1 MFNLAAVQVRL
12 ANSFSALRHRDF
24 RYFWAGQCVSLLGTW
39 MQRTAQQWLV
49 YSLTKS
55 PFLLGLLGVFQFGPM
70 LLFSLFAGTLV
81 DRFPKRRVLIF
92 TQTVLMIQALTLAL
106 LVWTGRIQYWQIL
119 ILALVM
125 GFVNTLDMPTR
136 QSYFIELVGKDD
148 LMNAIALNSA
158 IVNIAK
164 IVGPAVSGMVMLYLG
179 TAVCFFLN
187 GISFIAVL
195 TGLFLIR
202 TPDTRWRAQNTDLLA
217 DVGEGLKYIA
227 SKRVLWS
234 TVLAMFAVGTF
245 AMNMDVLIP
254 VFAGEVLHR
263 QASGY
268 GFLLSAMGIGSLLG
282 ALSVSTRSRRGL
294 SAKILFGSA
303 VIECLFYLVLGFVHR
318 YEPAM
323 FFIAVIGFF
332 SIIFMTTA
340 NSTVQLNSDD
350 GHRGRVM
357 SVYSLAFAGTTPVGN
372 FFAGSVAEKAGG
384 NVSFIACGAVTLVCI
399 IWIWLTLN
407 RSGSEVSGDLGNP
420 DDRV

>member
-1 MFNLAAVQVRL
+1 MFKFATVQIRL
-12 ANSFSALRHRDF
+12 GKSFRALGHRDF
-24 RYFWAGQCVSLLGTW
+24 RYFWTGQCISLLGTW

-55 PFLLGLLGVFQFGPM
+55 PFLLGILGVFQFGPM

-92 TQTVLMIQALTLAL
+92 TQTVLMIQALILAL
-106 LVWTGRIQYWQIL
+106 LVWTGQIQYWQIL

-164 IVGPAVSGMVMLYLG
+164 IVGPAIAGIVMLYLG
-179 TAVCFFLN
+179 TAICFFLN

-195 TGLFLIR
+195 IGLFLIR
-202 TPDTRWRAQNTDLLA
+202 TSDTRLRAQNTKLLA

-227 SKRVLWS
+227 SKPVLWS

-268 GFLLSAMGIGSLLG
+268 GFLLAAMGIGSLVG
-282 ALSVSTRSRRGL
+282 ALLVSTRSRRGL

-303 VIECLFYLVLGFVHR
+303 VIECLFYLVLGFVHH
-318 YEPAM
+318 YELAM

-357 SVYSLAFAGTTPVGN
+357 SVYSLAFAGTTPIGN
-372 FFAGSVAEKAGG
+372 FFAGSVAEKMGG
-384 NVSFIACGAVTLVCI
+384 NFSFVACGAVTLACI
-399 IWIWLTLN
+399 VWILLKTKRHVNL
-407 RSGSEVSGDLGNP
+407 VSGDFHNP
-420 DDRV
+420 DNLV